1 MRPQKQEICCYVC
14 GGPAEQARVLVDIDL
29 AAKLCRVSRPTL
41 YRWMRRELV
50 EWAELPHGRRRLY
63 LDSLF
68 RDPIIPQDIMPAY
81 PPRRYR
87 RRKTDSGTTSS
98 ETRKAPGK
106 RKRRR
111 RSKWLLRSRS
121 AWEKF
126 RRRLRG
132 KEGAHA

>member
-1 MRPQKQEICCYVC
+1 MKPPKREIRCYVC
-14 GGPAEQARVLVDIDL
+14 GGPAEQERVLVDIDL

-68 RDPIIPQDIMPAY
+68 RDPIIPQEIMPAY

-87 RRKTDSGTTSS
+87 RKKTDSETTSS
-98 ETRKAPGK
+98 GQRKTR

-111 RSKWLLRSRS
+111 RSRLLLRSRS

-132 KEGAHA
+132 KEDTHA

>member
-1 MRPQKQEICCYVC
+1 MKPPKREIRCYVC
-14 GGPAEQARVLVDIDL
+14 GGPAEQERVLVDIDL
-29 AAKLCRVSRPTL
+29 AAKLYRVSRPTL

-68 RDPIIPQDIMPAY
+68 RDPIIPQEIMPAY

-87 RRKTDSGTTSS
+87 RRQTDSEATSS
-98 ETRKAPGK
+98 GRQKTR

-111 RSKWLLRSRS
+111 RSRLLLRSRS

-132 KEGAHA
+132 KEDTHA

>member
-1 MRPQKQEICCYVC
+1 MRTQKPEIRCYVC
-14 GGPAEQARVLVDIDL
+14 GGPAEQERVLVDIDL

-68 RDPIIPQDIMPAY
+68 RDPIIPQEIMPAY
-81 PPRRYR
+81 PPRPYR
-87 RRKTDSGTTSS
+87 RRKADSETTSS
-98 ETRKAPGK
+98 GTQKTRGK

-111 RSKWLLRSRS
+111 RSRWLLRSRS

-126 RRRLRG
+126 RLRFRG
-132 KEGAHA
+132 KEGTHA

>member
-1 MRPQKQEICCYVC
+1 MRPQKQEIRCYVC
-14 GGPAEQARVLVDIDL
+14 GGPAEQARVLLDIDL

-68 RDPIIPQDIMPAY
+68 RDPIIPQEIMPAY

-87 RRKTDSGTTSS
+87 RKKTDSETTSS
-98 ETRKAPGK
+98 GQRKTR
-106 RKRRR
+106 RKRRG
-111 RSKWLLRSRS
+111 RSKVLLRSRS
-121 AWEKF
+121 AWKKF

-132 KEGAHA
+132 QEDTHA